1 MSPNKPGTNG
11 EIPQRPKETRNQ
23 WGTSGEKERKR
34 MEEQEQKILEFM
46 KEKDYVPMKAK
57 EIAMLM
63 RVPKKEYGDFLEVL
77 GNLELKFKIQKNRKS
92 KYRLVEKTYYDG
104 IYRKNQKGFGFV
116 RLEEREDEV
125 YIAKEN
131 SLNALNGDRVL
142 IEIIEE
148 ENKVKSAEAKVVKI
162 LKHEKDTMVGI
173 FQNNKNF
180 GFVVPDDRNFGT
192 DIFIAKKD
200 MGKARSN
207 HKVLVK
213 ITKYPEKGKKAE
225 GKILEVLGNVNE
237 AGVDMLSLI
246 KEHNLPST
254 FPEPVVQE
262 AKRFENKVDKKDIP
276 NRVDFRD
283 KEIFTIDGEDAKDLD
298 DAVRVEKLK
307 NGNYRLEVHIADV
320 SFYVR
325 ENSLLDN
332 EALIRGT
339 SIYMLG
345 RVIPMLPR
353 ELSNGICSL
362 NAGEGR
368 FTLSCLMEI
377 DEKGKVVASEIV
389 KGIIKVTERMS
400 YTDVQAILDQ
410 SNEQTIKK
418 YKPYISHFKLM
429 EELAQILKNKRKEQG
444 YLNLDIPESK
454 IDLDMDGRVTNIAK
468 YETTFAHEI
477 IEQFMLTANETVAEK
492 FFWLEAPFIYRV
504 HEDPDL
510 EKIQELNKFLFNFGM
525 KIKANQDNIYPKEFA
540 KILEEVKGKE
550 EEKVVSN
557 LVLRTLKVARYEAQ
571 NQGHFGI
578 ASKYYC
584 HFTSPIRR
592 YPDLFIHRVIS
603 NYLRENYDVSEKW
616 VEEKRVQAEERAK
629 QSSEREKIATK
640 VEREA
645 EDLKKAEYMEKRI
658 GEEYEGIVSSVT
670 SFGIFVELE
679 NTVEGL
685 IRFDDLGDEYF
696 IYDEDRKRLIGERTK
711 QTYKIGDKV
720 LIRVKKAS
728 KLLRQID
735 FELVK
740 D

>member
-1 MSPNKPGTNG
+1 M
-11 EIPQRPKETRNQ
+11 I
-23 WGTSGEKERKR
+23 
-34 MEEQEQKILEFM
+34 KI
-46 KEKDYVPMKAK
+46 A
-57 EIAMLM
+57 
-63 RVPKKEYGDFLEVL
+63 KKEYRDFLEIL
-77 GNLELKFKIQKNRKS
+77 GNLELNFKIQKNRKNR
-92 KYRLVEKTYYDG
+92 YRLVEKTYYDG

-116 RLEEREDEV
+116 RLENQEDEI
-125 YIAKEN
+125 YIAREN
-131 SLNALNGDRVL
+131 SLDALNGDRVL
-142 IEIIEE
+142 IEIMEE
-148 ENKVKSAEAKVVKI
+148 ENKVKSAEGKVVKI
-162 LKHEKDTMVGI
+162 LKHEKDTVVGI

-192 DIFIAKKD
+192 DIFISKKD

-213 ITKYPEKGKKAE
+213 ITKYPKKGKKAE
-225 GKILEVLGNVNE
+225 GKIIEVLGNVNE

-262 AKRFENKVDKKDIP
+262 AKKFENKVDKKDIP

-283 KEIFTIDGEDAKDLD
+283 REIFTIDGEDAKDLD
-298 DAVRVEKLK
+298 DAVRVQKLE
-307 NGNYRLEVHIADV
+307 NGNYKLEVHIADV

-325 ENSLLDN
+325 ENSLLDQ
-332 EALIRGT
+332 EAFIRGT

-362 NAGEGR
+362 NAGEDR
-368 FTLSCLMEI
+368 FTLSCIMEI
-377 DEKGKVVASEIV
+377 DDKGNVVSSEIV
-389 KGIIKVTERMS
+389 KGIINVTERMS
-400 YTDVQAILDQ
+400 YTDVQAIIDE
-410 SNEQTIKK
+410 SNAKITKK
-418 YKPYISHFKLM
+418 YEKYITQFKQM
-429 EELAQILKNKRKEQG
+429 EELANILKNRRIEQG

-454 IDLDMDGRVTNIAK
+454 IDLDIDGKVINVSK
-468 YETTFAHEI
+468 YENTFAHEI
-477 IEQFMLTANETVAEK
+477 IEQFMLIANETIAEK

-504 HEDPDL
+504 HEDPDW
-510 EKIQELNKFLFNFGM
+510 EKIQELNKFLFNFRL
-525 KIKANQDNIYPKEFA
+525 KIKAQKDNIYSKEFA

-557 LVLRTLKVARYEAQ
+557 LILRTLKVARYEAQ
-571 NQGHFGI
+571 NKGHFGI

-603 NYLRENYDVSEKW
+603 KYLKENYDISEKW
-616 VEEKRVQAEERAK
+616 SEEEQQQAEEKAK

-645 EDLKKAEYMEKRI
+645 QDLKKAEYMEKRI
-658 GEEYEGIVSSVT
+658 GKEYPGIVSSVT

-685 IRFDDLGDEYF
+685 IRFEDLGDEYF
-696 IYDEDRKRLIGERTK
+696 IYDEDRKRLIGERTN

-720 LIRVKKAS
+720 KIRVKNANKQ
-728 KLLRQID
+728 LRQID
-735 FELVK
+735 FELI
-740 D
+740 